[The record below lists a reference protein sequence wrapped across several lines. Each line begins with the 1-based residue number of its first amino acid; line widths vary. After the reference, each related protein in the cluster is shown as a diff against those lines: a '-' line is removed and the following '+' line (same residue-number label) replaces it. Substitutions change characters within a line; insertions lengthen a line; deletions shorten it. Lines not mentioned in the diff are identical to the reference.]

1 MDSNWIIVTFAP
13 KFQLQMGIKEKL
25 RNRFLKMPS
34 DFTFDE
40 MQRLLEGFGY
50 EKSNKGKTSGSRLI
64 FKNGAKRP
72 IMLHKPHPGNIVKE
86 YAMKQVLED
95 LKEAGFIKEED

>member
-1 MDSNWIIVTFAP
+1 
-13 KFQLQMGIKEKL
+13 MGTKEKL
-25 RNRFLKMPS
+25 RERFLKMPS

-40 MQRLLEGFGY
+40 MQRLLEGYGY

-64 FKNGAKRP
+64 FKNGNKRP

-86 YAMKQVLED
+86 YAMKQVFDD

>member
-1 MDSNWIIVTFAP
+1 MCT
-13 KFQLQMGIKEKL
+13 KEKL

-40 MQRLLEGFGY
+40 MQRLLEGYGY

>member
-1 MDSNWIIVTFAP
+1 
-13 KFQLQMGIKEKL
+13 MGTKEKL

-40 MQRLLEGFGY
+40 MQRLLEGYGY

-64 FKNGAKRP
+64 FKNGNKRP

-86 YAMKQVLED
+86 YAMKQVFED
-95 LKEAGFIKEED
+95 LKEAGYIKEED

>member
-1 MDSNWIIVTFAP
+1 
-13 KFQLQMGIKEKL
+13 MGTKEKL

-40 MQRLLEGFGY
+40 MQRLLEGYGY

-64 FKNGAKRP
+64 FKNGDKRP

-86 YAMKQVLED
+86 YAMRQVFED